1 MSNLATGASR
11 AATGSITANVASTLT
26 LTDASHQ
33 VLISNTSAVVA
44 YVRLN
49 SATVSATVYDFFL
62 LPGDEEAIEDVEVKT
77 VGVYM
82 NATSGLRVIYW

>member
-1 MSNLATGASR
+1 MAYATGASR

-33 VLISNTSAVVA
+33 VLVTNSAAVVA
-44 YVRLN
+44 YLRLN
-49 SATVSATVYDFFL
+49 SATVSASVYDFFL
-62 LPGDEEAIEDVEVKT
+62 LPGDEEWIEDVEVKT

-82 NATSGLRVIYW
+82 NATSGLRVVYW